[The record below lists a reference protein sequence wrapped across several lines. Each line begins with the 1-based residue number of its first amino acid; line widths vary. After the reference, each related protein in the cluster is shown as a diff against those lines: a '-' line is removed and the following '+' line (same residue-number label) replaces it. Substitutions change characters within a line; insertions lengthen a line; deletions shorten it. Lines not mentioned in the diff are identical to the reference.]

1 MATPAKSLQS
11 AFDHAN
17 ASLAL
22 EGLAVDAAQAARQ
35 RQIID
40 GRMSF
45 AEAIAAAVDEASLR
59 GLPGQPAVVVK
70 ER

>member
-1 MATPAKSLQS
+1 MATPANSLQS
-11 AFDHAN
+11 AFDYAN

-35 RQIID
+35 QQVIN

-45 AEAIAAAVDEASLR
+45 AEAIAAAVKEAS
-59 GLPGQPAVVVK
+59 Q
-70 ER
+70 